1 MAKYELTIKN
11 NETGM
16 VDKLEGEGLIL
27 IMNEDNDRQLMQAM
41 DATANMYVAALI
53 EDKNWQIAREL
64 ATMYEKDKRKAERLA
79 KIKGFFGFGGDGD

>member
-27 IMNEDNDRQLMQAM
+27 IMNEDNDRQLVQAM

-64 ATMYEKDKRKAERLA
+64 AAMYEKDKRKAERRA

>member
-64 ATMYEKDKRKAERLA
+64 AAMYEKDKRKAERRA